1 MGLTPQPPGWANRFL
16 EWYCRPD
23 ILEEIQGDILELY
36 ERSAERSPR
45 VARWQFV
52 WNVLRFFR
60 PRNIRKRRPH
70 MTSTS
75 LSPAM
80 LKSYITST
88 LRNIRRNQF
97 QSSINIIGL
106 SLALGCGI
114 TIFLL
119 LDSYYNRDK
128 FHEKGERL
136 YLLMNDMKS
145 GDIVEHWARSPYL
158 IGPSLRE
165 AHSAVESVVRV
176 QRDAFNMR
184 QGNTVFN
191 EPVWFTDPEFFDAFS
206 YKVIYGQQEA
216 LHDPSTIAITKE
228 VALKYFGHAD
238 VINENIQIK
247 YRDDDKVTYKI
258 GAVVNTI
265 PDQSSMHFGVL
276 IPMDQWEQHVEPTKA
291 IQWRTWAA
299 STFVVLKEGHTPAE
313 LNSVMETL
321 KKTQREANDKFQ
333 IQSVTLIPM
342 GEVAERSFDIKFA
355 MSWSNMPAAMIGL
368 GIIAT
373 FLVLLACINYMNVAV
388 ASVSTRLKEIGIRKV
403 VGGGRKQ
410 IISQFM
416 IENVVFCTLATLTG
430 TAISAFILL
439 PGFNSLFPIHIP
451 FSFSSPATMISF
463 FVGVILLVA
472 IISGA
477 YPAIYVSSF
486 DAVTIMR
493 GREKFGSKSLLSKVM
508 LTLQFVISFSIIV
521 ASFVFINSSQH
532 FESKDWGYQH
542 DGHLY
547 ARVSNLA
554 QFRKLE
560 EQLASNKHVI
570 AHAGAESHIGTTSH
584 NTTISIG
591 ENQLA
596 VNRFEVGFRY
606 LETMDVKIIRGRSFD
621 ETIASDKQESVI
633 INEAFAKKLNWDD
646 PLGKSFD
653 FDNQKWYII
662 GIVKDFNFQEFY
674 TVVEP
679 VIIHI
684 GPEDRY
690 EFIAVHVE
698 AGHLNDVSNELRS
711 AWAKLAPD
719 DPYDGKFQDDVFQQ
733 FFSSNRSNNK
743 IMITIS
749 MVALALAVMGLYGL
763 MSYNLTRRLKEFSIR
778 KIFGASRVNILREM
792 NRDYAWIV
800 ATAFAIAA
808 PLGWQMVG
816 QMIKAAYPEEIP
828 IPAWPFILTGGLMV
842 GTVVLTVATQ
852 LGRLHS
858 ATPAETLKSE

>member
-1 MGLTPQPPGWANRFL
+1 MGLVPQPPGWASRFL

-23 ILEEIQGDILELY
+23 ILEEIQGDLLELY
-36 ERSAERSPR
+36 ERSADRSPR
-45 VARWQFV
+45 LARLQFI
-52 WNVLRFFR
+52 WNVVRFFR
-60 PRNIRKRRPH
+60 PRNIRKRKH
-70 MTSTS
+70 YMTSTT

-128 FHEKGERL
+128 FHAKGDRL

-145 GDIVEHWARSPYL
+145 GSIVEHWTRSPYL
-158 IGPSLRE
+158 IGPTLRE

-176 QRDAFNMR
+176 QRDAFSMR
-184 QGNTVFN
+184 RGNTVFN

-206 YKVIYGQQEA
+206 YKVIYGQENA

-228 VALKYFGHAD
+228 VAMKYFGRVD
-238 VINENIQIK
+238 VVNEDIQIK

-276 IPMDQWEQHVEPTKA
+276 IPMTQWEQHVEPSKV
-291 IQWRTWAA
+291 IQWRTWAGA
-299 STFVVLKEGHTPAE
+299 TFIVLKEGHSPNE
-313 LNSVMETL
+313 LNSLLETL
-321 KKTQREANDKFQ
+321 KKTQHEANDKFQ
-333 IQSVTLIPM
+333 IESVTFIPM
-342 GEVAERSFDIKFA
+342 DEVAERSFDIKFA
-355 MSWSNMPAAMIGL
+355 LSWSNMPAAMIGL
-368 GIIAT
+368 GIIAS
-373 FLVLLACINYMNVAV
+373 FLVLLACINYMNVAI

-403 VGGGRKQ
+403 VGGGRQQ

-416 IENVVFCTLATLTG
+416 IENIVFCSLATLTG

-451 FSFSSPATMISF
+451 FSFSSPAMMISF
-463 FVGVILLVA
+463 FAGVILFVA
-472 IISGA
+472 TISGA
-477 YPAIYVSSF
+477 YPALYVSSF

-521 ASFVFINSSQH
+521 ASFVFINSSKH

-547 ARVSNLA
+547 TRVSGLA
-554 QFRKLE
+554 QYRKLE

-570 AHAGAESHIGTTSH
+570 AYAGAESHIGTTSH
-584 NTTISIG
+584 ITTINIG
-591 ENQLA
+591 EDQVA
-596 VNRFEVGFRY
+596 ATRFEVGFRY

-621 ETIASDKQESVI
+621 ESIASDKKESVI
-633 INEAFAKKLNWDD
+633 INEAFARTLNWRD
-646 PLGKSFD
+646 PLGKTFEFD
-653 FDNQKWYII
+653 GQKWYII
-662 GIVKDFNFQEFY
+662 GVVQDFNFQEFY
-674 TVVEP
+674 TAVEP
-679 VIIHI
+679 VFIHI
-684 GPEDRY
+684 GTEDRY
-690 EFIAVHVE
+690 KYIAASVE
-698 AGHLNDVSNELRS
+698 AGHLNDVSNELRA
-711 AWAKLAPD
+711 AWSKLAPD
-719 DPYDGKFQDDVFQQ
+719 DPYEGKFQNDVFQQ

-749 MVALALAVMGLYGL
+749 IVALALAVMGLYGL

-778 KIFGASRVNILREM
+778 KVFGASRAHILKEM

-800 ATAFAIAA
+800 VTAFIIAA
-808 PLGWQMVG
+808 PLGWQMVS

-828 IPAWPFILTGGLMV
+828 IPAWPFVLTGGLMV
-842 GTVVLTVATQ
+842 GTVIVTVATQ
-852 LGRLHS
+852 LGRLQS
-858 ATPAETLKSE
+858 ATPAETLKNE